1 MRENIF
7 IQLIITVFSDT
18 LDVKIK
24 QRKLVN
30 KSDIDKKLININ
42 KKFTSN
48 KTKHIEADK
57 TALTK

>member
-24 QRKLVN
+24 RRKLVN

>member
-7 IQLIITVFSDT
+7 ILLIVTVFSDT

-24 QRKLVN
+24 RRKLVN
-30 KSDIDKKLININ
+30 KSDIDRKLININ
-42 KKFTSN
+42 KKFSSN
-48 KTKHIEADK
+48 KTKHVKADK